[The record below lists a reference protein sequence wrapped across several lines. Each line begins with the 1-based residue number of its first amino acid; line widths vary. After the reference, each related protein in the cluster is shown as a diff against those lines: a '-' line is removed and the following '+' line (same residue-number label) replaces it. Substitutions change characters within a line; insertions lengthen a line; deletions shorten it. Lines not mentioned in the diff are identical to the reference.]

1 MRQNLLLGGSVVL
14 ILPLCILWGHQPRIV
29 SADTVI
35 VRKPE
40 ISQAFYGQLAGKL
53 VTFLIE
59 TPNPLE
65 LHAALMAPM
74 HPREP
79 PPHLFLDVAAADSAL
94 FRLEANPENWASF
107 HEFFTWDNYHQG
119 PRRTVQ
125 VPPGKYTLTLNG
137 EQSTERYVLV
147 VGKQERWPPGE
158 ILNTL
163 ALLPRMKRDFFG
175 KSPWVAYFNPFS
187 AMLFGGTA
195 LLVGLVYLVI
205 K

>member
-1 MRQNLLLGGSVVL
+1 MLLGGAVVL
-14 ILPLCILWGHQPRIV
+14 LLPLCILLAHQPRIV

-40 ISQAFYGQLAGKL
+40 VSQAFYGQLAGKP

-59 TPNPLE
+59 TPNQLD
-65 LHAALMAPM
+65 LHTALMAPVL
-74 HPREP
+74 PGEP
-79 PPHLFLDVAAADSAL
+79 PPHLFLEVTAADSVL
-94 FRLEANPENWASF
+94 FNLEAHPDSWASF

-137 EQSTERYVLV
+137 EQSTGRYALV

-163 ALLPRMKRDFFG
+163 VLLPRMKRDFFG
-175 KSPWVAYFNPFS
+175 KSPWIAYFNPFS
-187 AMLFGGTA
+187 AMILGGTA